1 MKRIGIFGG
10 TFDPPHKGHYM
21 AAIQFLE
28 RAKLDELL
36 IIPTYQPPHKNKI
49 STSTPADRLNMS
61 KITFSDL
68 DKVKVSDLEIARGGK
83 SYTYLTLEELSN
95 PGTELYLLCGTD
107 MFLTLDSWRNSD
119 KIFNLATICYIRRE
133 NDTNYEAEINIKAQT
148 YVDKLGAKI
157 MYIEAPALVISST
170 EIREAIKDKKETDAL
185 HPLVYEYITERGL
198 YL

>member
-1 MKRIGIFGG
+1 
-10 TFDPPHKGHYM
+10 M